1 MWGVPDTFKNMD
13 VTMKKEFMI
22 STRLNTLDDR
32 NLIDELIFSFNND
45 KQEYKLIFSDRT
57 FFK

>member
-1 MWGVPDTFKNMD
+1 
-13 VTMKKEFMI
+13 MKKEFMI

-45 KQEYKLIFSDRT
+45 KQEYKLIFSDRI